1 MPEQSRTTIRVLVVD
16 DEPGIRDAYRQVL
29 AESDVSQEVEGFRE
43 LRSRLFSR
51 KEPERSRAKARPHS
65 TTFEPVFCD
74 QAPAAVAAVK
84 EALAHNQPFAVVFLD
99 MRMPPGPDGV
109 WAAAQIRELDPA
121 VEIVICT
128 AYSDADPSD
137 IGGLVPPED
146 KLSYLQKPFHP
157 HEVRQMTI
165 ALGSKWRAERRIVKL
180 AYFDTLT
187 GLPNREQSH
196 NRLVRALQAAQ
207 ENDRTLAVLY
217 LDLDNF
223 KRVNDTLGHAAGDE
237 LLRRVADRLRN
248 SLRDRVDTAVPGAG
262 AGPRLGDI
270 ARLGGDEF
278 MVLLPNMRS
287 PADAGG
293 VAERLIEALREPMQL
308 ASNSLVVTAS
318 VGIAVYPQDGTDAVT
333 LLRHADLAMYVAKR
347 RNPGTYAYYDASM
360 NAIALHRF
368 TIEDRLRGALARNE
382 LSLLYQPQFDV
393 RTASVSGMEALL
405 CWTSGELGVVS
416 SAEFLP
422 VAEETGLIH
431 SIGAW
436 VLRTACLQAKTW
448 RAEGLPVRRIA
459 VNVSGREFALADYPA
474 QVATIVRETGIDP
487 ALLELEISE
496 SVVMADEAW
505 AERTINQLKQLGVS
519 LALDDFGI
527 GYSRFGR
534 LRNLAVDRLKIGRSF
549 VTSITEGGD
558 DRAIASAIIA
568 MSRSLH
574 INVIAEGVEN
584 FPQLAFLQEQDCQ
597 DAQGFLLS
605 GPLQAEEARRAPEAL
620 GRARRRLALAT
631 LQGAHRLRRPSVP
644 GEFSLQSPRRHA
656 RCATAG
662 KLCGPRSPISS
673 GTPLRGARR
682 RRFCAP
688 ACTAVSV
695 SRPVPPTNCS
705 AMSSTAR
712 AGAST

>member
-1 MPEQSRTTIRVLVVD
+1 MPELNQTTIRVLVVD
-16 DEPGIRDAYRQVL
+16 DEPGVRDAYRQVL

-43 LRSRLFSR
+43 LRSKLFSR
-51 KEPERSRAKARPHS
+51 NAPERSRAKARPHS

-74 QAPAAVAAVK
+74 QAQAAVAAVK
-84 EALAHNQPFAVVFLD
+84 EALAHSQPFAVVFLD

-165 ALGSKWRAERRIVKL
+165 ALGSKWRAERRIVRL

-196 NRLVRALQAAQ
+196 NRLVRALQAAK

-237 LLRRVADRLRN
+237 LLRLVADRLRN
-248 SLRDRVDTAVPGAG
+248 SLRDRVDTAVPGTGTG

-278 MVLLPNMRS
+278 MVLLPSIRCA
-287 PADAGG
+287 ADAGS

-308 ASNSLVVTAS
+308 AANSLVVTPS
-318 VGIAVYPQDGTDAVT
+318 VGIAVYPQDGADAVT

-347 RNPGTYAYYDASM
+347 RSSGTYAYYDASM

-405 CWTSGELGVVS
+405 RWTSAELGVVS

-422 VAEETGLIH
+422 VAEETGLILP
-431 SIGAW
+431 IGAW
-436 VLRTACLQAKTW
+436 VLRTACLQAKAW
-448 RAEGLPVRRIA
+448 CAEGLPVQRIA
-459 VNVSGREFALADYPA
+459 VNVSGRQFGLDDYPA
-474 QVATIVRETGIDP
+474 QVAAILRETGLDP
-487 ALLELEISE
+487 AMLELEISE

-505 AERTINQLKQLGVS
+505 AEKTISQLKQLGIS
-519 LALDDFGI
+519 LAIDDFGF
-527 GYSRFGR
+527 GYSRIGR
-534 LRNLAVDRLKIGRSF
+534 LRNLAVDRLKIAHSF
-549 VTSITEGGD
+549 VTSIAGGGD

-568 MSRSLH
+568 MSRSLR
-574 INVIAEGVEN
+574 INVTAEGVEN

-605 GPLQAEEARRAPEAL
+605 GPLPAEEARAL
-620 GRARRRLALAT
+620 LKR
-631 LQGAHRLRRPSVP
+631 S
-644 GEFSLQSPRRHA
+644 GEFGDGS
-656 RCATAG
+656 
-662 KLCGPRSPISS
+662 RSQ
-673 GTPLRGARR
+673 
-682 RRFCAP
+682 RFKALI
-688 ACTAVSV
+688 
-695 SRPVPPTNCS
+695 
-705 AMSSTAR
+705 
-712 AGAST
+712 G